1 MQVIETP
8 RYRAGISSGMLLHSY
23 IIFVG
28 QSEVIPISASAFLP
42 STIDDSPTQ
51 NNGRY
56 LSNSAMSSPVII
68 VTGASRGLG
77 EAIVSYLL
85 GRSDSKLVLV
95 SRTEE
100 PLAALKQKYPERVE
114 YLAADMAKDETPAE
128 IIKKAIDVFGRID
141 SVVVNHGVLDP
152 VAKVVDANI
161 EAWRK
166 AFDINFFGA
175 VLLV

>member
-1 MQVIETP
+1 
-8 RYRAGISSGMLLHSY
+8 
-23 IIFVG
+23 
-28 QSEVIPISASAFLP
+28 
-42 STIDDSPTQ
+42 
-51 NNGRY
+51 
-56 LSNSAMSSPVII
+56 MSSPVII

-85 GRSDSKLVLV
+85 GHSNSKLFLV

-100 PLAALKQKYPERVE
+100 PLAALKEKNPKRVD
-114 YLAADMAKDETPAE
+114 YLAADMADDHTAAK
-128 IIKKAIDVFGRID
+128 IIKKVIEVYGRID

-152 VAKVVDANI
+152 VAKVADANI

-175 VLLV
+175 VSLVRDLYAGEGEVGGGH